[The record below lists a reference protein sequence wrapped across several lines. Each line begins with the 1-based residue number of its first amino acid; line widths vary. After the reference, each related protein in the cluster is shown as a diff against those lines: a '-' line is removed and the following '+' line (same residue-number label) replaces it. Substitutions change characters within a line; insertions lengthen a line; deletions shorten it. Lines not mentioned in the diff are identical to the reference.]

1 MLRIDGGLEVFSNG
15 EGLDAKTGG
24 DGVLPTILGDE
35 RGAVLERDGDED
47 HVAALEVDDLVAE
60 AGEEVVADKGLVDGE
75 EDHGEWQALFEFTQ
89 FEGSAEASFFGEDGA
104 VVFGEPVG
112 GNDRQRVLGAEF
124 PGELQRRCVLGTVGE
139 VHVHEDAGVDHVSA
153 GKGFVH
159 GPCWRRPGGGGQ
171 RPRLDLGSESILVG
185 EMKRHFSSFG
195 QVTIAEAQLDET
207 QINGLGGVAAPILSM
222 PLAIAITYGQMQP
235 REGVQLRQVRA
246 KLTAVATGH
255 AVMST
260 SVELNRLIVPKFST
274 TTETAYLEF
283 PLDRVLL
290 AELERIRNGGDLGL
304 RLDATLVADQ
314 MLLLNPQRTELD
326 GYAWAFS
333 AQHTMWA
340 QMEVTIPRDG
350 WIKKVLP
357 NAGFGSVHVLE
368 FPAAPLEACAALGH
382 SYAALA
388 QAMERHRVGL
398 YDDAVGKCRV
408 ALDPFF
414 EYVDADD
421 GKGGKKK
428 VPKLKSSW
436 ETRLGQAT
444 YRWLNDAL
452 GALKLAANPN
462 HHSPNPHFDQLES
475 QMVIAVTTALVAYAA
490 RVSGE
495 TK

>member
-1 MLRIDGGLEVFSNG
+1 MLFAVF
-15 EGLDAKTGG
+15 
-24 DGVLPTILGDE
+24 GDE
-35 RGAVLERDGDED
+35 RETVLERDGGED
-47 HVAALEVDDLVAE
+47 HVAALEIDDLVAN
-60 AGEEVVADKGLVDGE
+60 GGQEVVANEGFVEGKE
-75 EDHGEWQALFEFTQ
+75 NHGKRHALFELSEFKR
-89 FEGSAEASFFGEDGA
+89 GSEPLLFGEDGA
-104 VVFGEPVG
+104 DVFGEPVG
-112 GNDRQRVLGAEF
+112 GNDRKGSFGGEFLPQLQGGDMLGA
-124 PGELQRRCVLGTVGE
+124 VGKL
-139 VHVHEDAGVDHVSA
+139 HVHEDTGVDHDTA
-153 GKGFVH
+153 AKIH
-159 GPCWRRPGGGGQ
+159 GTSWRPVGDGGQ
-171 RPRLDLGSESILVG
+171 RPRLDLEAESILFG

-195 QVTIAEAQLDET
+195 QMTIAEAQLDET
-207 QINGLGGVAAPILSM
+207 QINGSGGVAAPKLSM
-222 PLAIAITYGQMQP
+222 PLVIAIAYGQMQP

-255 AVMST
+255 AVMSA
-260 SVELNRLIVPKFST
+260 SFELNRLIVPRSST

-314 MLLLNPQRTELD
+314 MHLLNPQRTELD
-326 GYAWAFS
+326 SYAWAFS

-340 QMEVTIPRDG
+340 QMDVTIPRDG

-368 FPAAPLEACAALGH
+368 FPAAPLETCAALGH

-414 EYVDADD
+414 EYEDADD
-421 GKGGKKK
+421 GKGGKKRI
-428 VPKLKSSW
+428 PKLKSSW

-475 QMVIAVTTALVAYAA
+475 QMVIAATTALVAYAA
-490 RVSGE
+490 RVSGDA
-495 TK
+495 K